1 MPGKFID
8 EVLIYQCGTNSDG
21 SAIMC
26 SKIGYAK
33 VPFFLTVPDTEGKPV
48 GWQEGGNTEVHIPLA
63 LLTDAMK
70 EFGITVDYDEAELE
84 RRLGPRPPESTEY

>member
-8 EVLIYQCGTNSDG
+8 EVLIYRCGSNPDG

-33 VPFFLTVPDTEGKPV
+33 VPFFLHEAPQTEGTPV
-48 GWQEGGNTEVHIPLA
+48 GWQEAGNTEIHIPLA
-63 LLTDAMK
+63 KFTEAMK
-70 EFGITVDYDEAELE
+70 EFGITVDYDEDELE
-84 RRLGPRPPESTEY
+84 RRLGPRPEETEY